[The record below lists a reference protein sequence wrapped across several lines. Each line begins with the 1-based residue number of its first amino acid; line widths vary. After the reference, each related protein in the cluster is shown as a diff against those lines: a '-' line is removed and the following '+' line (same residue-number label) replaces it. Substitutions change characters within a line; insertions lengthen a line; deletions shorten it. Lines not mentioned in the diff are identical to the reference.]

1 MRCISTWLGHGFR
14 AMCCVAVLLGLA
26 WDAIAAK
33 PRHEEARLGKDV
45 SRMVFKE
52 GKKSKQEQ
60 SCKLTM
66 MHVYT
71 SKFNKKSTQFAF
83 TGSLVAK
90 REKGKDLV
98 LTLGGQNYE
107 LSSVGKD
114 FKPFMLSRIEL
125 GVEDASVRR
134 FVDHR
139 QKCKKGHVCAEYKDN
154 KKHELQAWVS
164 DDQKNLSL
172 LFPLMAKQPPVVI
185 DLSKFAPSE
194 KETQRPL
201 ALFKAC
207 TASLH

>member
-1 MRCISTWLGHGFR
+1 MRCIFQQLGQAVR
-14 AMCCVAVLLGLA
+14 AIGCATVLCVSPL
-26 WDAIAAK
+26 DAIAAK
-33 PRHEEARLGKDV
+33 PRQDGARVGNDV

-52 GKKSKQEQ
+52 GKKSKQQ
-60 SCKLTM
+60 PSCKLTL

-71 SKFNKKSTQFAF
+71 SKFNKKPTQFAF

-98 LTLGGQNYE
+98 LTLGGQNHE
-107 LSSVGKD
+107 LSSVGKG
-114 FKPFMLSRIEL
+114 FKPFTLSRIEL

-134 FVDHR
+134 FVDQK

-194 KETQRPL
+194 NETQRPL

-207 TASLH
+207 TASLN